1 MWSDYSC
8 LLEDLPPENTEYGGR
23 VLPRDVPAEFEAADV
38 VLLASKYDPCPMSV
52 LEALDA
58 GVPVV
63 ATSEVGSIEGVDRS
77 VAAEVG
83 VGDVE
88 GMASAIEATI
98 ERLRED
104 PAGTRGLARAEA
116 ERRFAPDVVCA
127 QISAALEGLVDARQG
142 V

>member
-1 MWSDYSC
+1 MVG
-8 LLEDLPPENTEYGGR
+8 LQLPARATFPPRTPNTAGACSR
-23 VLPRDVPAEFEAADV
+23 ATCPREFEAADV

-77 VAAEVG
+77 VAAEVAP
-83 VGDVE
+83 GDVE
-88 GMASAIEATI
+88 GMASAIEAMI
-98 ERLRED
+98 ERLRAD
-104 PAGTRGLARAEA
+104 PAATRALARAEA

-127 QISAALEGLVDARQG
+127 QISAALEGLVDARRG
-142 V
+142 D